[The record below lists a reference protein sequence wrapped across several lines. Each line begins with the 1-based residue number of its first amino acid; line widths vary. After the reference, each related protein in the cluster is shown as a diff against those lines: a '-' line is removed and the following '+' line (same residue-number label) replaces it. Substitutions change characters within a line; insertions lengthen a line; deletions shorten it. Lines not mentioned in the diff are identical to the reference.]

1 MKKATKA
8 AVTKTAREETAIAAC
23 GPLPPNEAR
32 PSDDTSK
39 IDKPQ
44 AHFEKA
50 GDIAADEDLSRGEK
64 KKALETWEQDARQL
78 LTASDEGM
86 PGEDEGTSPEDAPR
100 LGEVVRAKAGIGE
113 KPKPKPAH

>member
-1 MKKATKA
+1 MKKATKG

-23 GPLPPNEAR
+23 GPLPPHEAR
-32 PSDDTSK
+32 PADDTSK
-39 IDKPQ
+39 LDKPQ

-50 GDIAADEDLSRGEK
+50 GDVAADGDFSRGEK

-78 LTASDEGM
+78 LTASNEGM
-86 PGEDEGTSPEDAPR
+86 PGKDEGTSPEDAPK

-113 KPKPKPAH
+113 KPKPKSAH